1 MVNSDHTSADSRKRP
16 NITSPFDILS
26 DQPDVVRETDAATH
40 LSCTVPS
47 AATIEHV
54 EDRDSKLTRRRNST
68 CLPSSTRDRPE
79 ARTKRVKIDVTFDQK
94 CVDSGE
100 GDTEEPRKMCERD
113 DAQPRSHPRF
123 TLPKRIDL
131 SQAGL
136 RRSSRPKEFRKK
148 DEKNEATVSLATST
162 TTTKTKAH
170 APFGSSSLR
179 RAITLFALLSIV
191 QAATS

>member
-1 MVNSDHTSADSRKRP
+1 MVNSDHTSNDSRKRP

-26 DQPDVVRETDAATH
+26 DQPDAVPENDAATH
-40 LSCTVPS
+40 LSCAVPS
-47 AATIEHV
+47 AKESG
-54 EDRDSKLTRRRNST
+54 DKRDCKLTERRNSS
-68 CLPSSTRDRPE
+68 LRSSTRDRPE
-79 ARTKRVKIDVTFDQK
+79 ARTKRVKIDATCDQK

-136 RRSSRPKEFRKK
+136 RRSSRLKELRKK
-148 DEKNEATVSLATST
+148 DEKNEAVSLATST

-170 APFGSSSLR
+170 APFGSSRLR
-179 RAITLFALLSIV
+179 RAITFFALLSIV
-191 QAATS
+191 QATTS